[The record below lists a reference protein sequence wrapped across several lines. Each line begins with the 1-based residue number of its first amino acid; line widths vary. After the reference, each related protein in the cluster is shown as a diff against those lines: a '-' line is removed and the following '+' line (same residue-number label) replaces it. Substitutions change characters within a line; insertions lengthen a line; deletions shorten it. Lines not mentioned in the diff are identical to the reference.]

1 MHGTWGPQRLISAL
15 GAVLVTLAAV
25 LALAGP
31 ARAESYTVEAG
42 DTLWGIAQRFGVES
56 SVLLALNG
64 EIEAADQIRAGQVLV
79 LPDNVRDRGAIEARG
94 TTQGTAQ
101 VGAAA
106 GSTAAGAA
114 SGSSGQGATQGAV
127 QGATRRTYQVQA
139 GDTLWGISQRFGVD
153 QDDLLALN
161 PGLDPARLFVGAE
174 VVISGAAAEPAAG
187 SDSEPEP
194 RQAAVTTGSTAGATA
209 RPVSTVG
216 LEYVV
221 AAGDNATLIA
231 ERHGVTL
238 AALQE
243 ANGGSLAVVRIG
255 QTLRIPVPDA
265 VLPALDPGDG
275 DEPSL
280 QTYVVASG
288 DNASE
293 IAEWHGIGLAELR
306 RLNPDVN
313 LDTVYVGQVLVVPW
327 VAALVRAPGTV
338 PAVPARER
346 THTVVAGDSLTAIA
360 QQYDITLDE
369 LRRLNPSATDVIHR
383 GEILRLGGTQ
393 PAPVVSSDLTVQSSD
408 YVQYA
413 AAALGVLPHTLMA
426 NNGLGAEDWI
436 SAGTVLRVPH
446 REGLLVTVRSG
457 DTLLAIAQRH
467 GVSMEAILAD
477 SAHGVIDPNEIVIGQ
492 ELILPLEMP
501 EFHWPVVGTLT
512 DGFGLCRNWDCSYR
526 HRGLDVAVDMW
537 APITAAADGLVTFV
551 GGDPCCG
558 LGLYVKVEHP
568 DGWSTIY
575 AHLTAFEVGQG
586 QLVRRGETVGYNGS
600 TGLSTGPHLHFEVH
614 HHDWYIDPLVVLP

>member
-1 MHGTWGPQRLISAL
+1 MHCTWRPQRPISVL
-15 GAVLVTLAAV
+15 SAVLIALAAL

-31 ARAESYTVEAG
+31 ARAETYTVQQG
-42 DTLWGIAQRFGVES
+42 DTLWGIADRFGVEA
-56 SVLLALNG
+56 SVLLVLNK
-64 EIEAADQIRAGQVLV
+64 EIEAADRIQAGQVLV
-79 LPDNVRDRGAIEARG
+79 LPDNVRDRGRNEARDG
-94 TTQGTAQ
+94 AQ
-101 VGAAA
+101 AGAR
-106 GSTAAGAA
+106 AGAA
-114 SGSSGQGATQGAV
+114 TGSAGSAGDAATGGSAEQGAA
-127 QGATRRTYQVQA
+127 RRTYQVQA
-139 GDTLWGISQRFGVD
+139 GDTLWEIAQRFDVD
-153 QDDLLALN
+153 QDELLRLN
-161 PGLDPARLFVGAE
+161 PDLDPARLFVGAE
-174 VVISGAAAEPAAG
+174 VVISGAAAEPAVRSAPA
-187 SDSEPEP
+187 PEP
-194 RQAAVTTGSTAGATA
+194 RQAAVTAGAAA

-216 LEYVV
+216 LEYTV

-243 ANGGSLAVVRIG
+243 ANGDSLAVVRIG
-255 QTLRIPVPDA
+255 QLLRIPVPDA
-265 VLPALDPGDG
+265 LLPALDPDSG
-275 DEPSL
+275 DEPAL
-280 QTYVVASG
+280 GEYVVSGG
-288 DNASE
+288 DNASS
-293 IAEWHGIGLAELR
+293 IAEWHGIGLDELR
-306 RLNPDVN
+306 RLNPDAN
-313 LDTVYVGQVLVVPW
+313 LDTVYIGQVLVVPW
-327 VAALVRAPGTV
+327 VSALVRAPGSV

-383 GEILRLGGTQ
+383 GQILRLGGTQ
-393 PAPVVSSDLTVQSSD
+393 PPPVVSSDLTVQHSD

-413 AAALGVLPHTLMA
+413 AAELGVLPHTLIA
-426 NNGLGAEDWI
+426 NNGLGADDWI

-457 DTLLAIAQRH
+457 DTLQGIAQRH
-467 GVSMEAILAD
+467 GVAMEAILAD

-537 APITAAADGLVTFV
+537 APIAAAADGLVTFV

-558 LGLYVKVEHP
+558 LGLYVAVEHP
-568 DGWSTIY
+568 GGWSTIY
-575 AHLTAFEVGQG
+575 AHLTAFEVSQG
-586 QLVRRGETVGYNGS
+586 QLVQRGQPVGYNGS

>member
-1 MHGTWGPQRLISAL
+1 MQGRCRPGRLISAL
-15 GAVLVTLAAV
+15 GAVLVALAAV

-31 ARAESYTVEAG
+31 ARAETYMVEAG
-42 DTLWGIAQRFGVES
+42 DTLWGIAQRFGVEW

-64 EIEAADQIRAGQVLV
+64 EIEAANQIRAGQVLV

-114 SGSSGQGATQGAV
+114 SGSSGQGAAQGA
-127 QGATRRTYQVQA
+127 ARRTYQVQA

-174 VVISGAAAEPAAG
+174 VVIAGGAAEPATESG
-187 SDSEPEP
+187 PEP

-221 AAGDNATLIA
+221 AAGDNATLVA

-265 VLPALDPGDG
+265 VLPALDPGDS

-280 QTYVVASG
+280 QTYVVSSG

-393 PAPVVSSDLTVQSSD
+393 PAPVVSSNLTVQSSD

-467 GVSMEAILAD
+467 GVAMEAILSD

>member
-1 MHGTWGPQRLISAL
+1 MLRTRRAQRAISAL
-15 GAVLVTLAAV
+15 GAVLVALAAV

-31 ARAESYTVEAG
+31 TRAETYTVEAG
-42 DTLWGIAQRFGVES
+42 DTLWEIAQRFGVES
-56 SVLLALNG
+56 SVLLALNE
-64 EIEAADQIRAGQVLV
+64 EIEAANQIRAGQVLV
-79 LPDNVRDRGAIEARG
+79 LPDNVRDRGAAEARG

-101 VGAAA
+101 VGAAT

-114 SGSSGQGATQGAV
+114 SGSAGQGAV
-127 QGATRRTYQVQA
+127 QSAAQGAARRTYQVQA
-139 GDTLWGISQRFGVD
+139 GDTLWGISQRFDVD

-174 VVISGAAAEPAAG
+174 VVISGAAAEPATG
-187 SDSEPEP
+187 SGLGSEPEP
-194 RQAAVTTGSTAGATA
+194 RQAAATAGATA

-243 ANGGSLAVVRIG
+243 ANGGSLAVVRVG

-265 VLPALDPGDG
+265 VLPALDPGDS
-275 DEPSL
+275 DEPTL
-280 QTYVVASG
+280 QTYVVAGG
-288 DNASE
+288 DNASV

-306 RLNPDVN
+306 RLNPDAN

-327 VAALVRAPGTV
+327 VPALVRAPGTV

-426 NNGLGAEDWI
+426 NNGLGADDWI

-457 DTLLAIAQRH
+457 DTLLGIAQRH
-467 GVSMEAILAD
+467 GVAMEAILSD

-537 APITAAADGLVTFV
+537 APITASADGLVTFV

-568 DGWSTIY
+568 GGWSTIY

-614 HHDWYIDPLVVLP
+614 HEDWYIDPLVVLP